1 MFKCKSFS
9 DYKHIYYLQEQL
21 DQLGSKENEEKMEN
35 LDILGKLDPKESKDL
50 LVQKEVRENSGYLD
64 FKDLKVNWDLL
75 GQQVSRGIW
84 DLKETEEFQDLLD
97 PLVDQVPRGTLAFQ
111 ATKAVSAIM
120 GRRGVRVIS
129 VRRVRKEMQLLFPK
143 APSQWD

>member
-1 MFKCKSFS
+1 MFNKSFS
-9 DYKHIYYLQEQL
+9 DYKHIYYLQVQL

-75 GQQVSRGIW
+75 GQRVSRGIW
-84 DLKETEEFQDLLD
+84 DFKETEEFQDLLD
-97 PLVDQVPRGTLAFQ
+97 PLVD
-111 ATKAVSAIM
+111 
-120 GRRGVRVIS
+120 
-129 VRRVRKEMQLLFPK
+129 
-143 APSQWD
+143 